1 MTFFL
6 TRLAARRSIAF
17 GAASASLLSWV
28 ATSASA
34 QSSNEPIAVVV
45 NQVPVTFRGAPAQ
58 EINNSVLVPLRGVF
72 EQLGASVNYD
82 PVAKQIQA
90 RKGNTLV
97 VLTIGQL
104 TAYVGG
110 VPATLSQPA
119 LVTPDGTTLV
129 PLRFVAQAFGADVA
143 WLPTSHTVVVN
154 TADQHVAELPAP
166 PLNSSGNAIGTITQ
180 LYSSTNPPTFSLRIN
195 GSVYSVPLSSSSI
208 VLIDRGRDK
217 PAIQGDVSR
226 LHPGDQ
232 VVVTEAESGAP
243 ASVVRVLQTRLTGT
257 VKSIAGQPDGSA
269 VIVLNDGQTRRV
281 QAGAPVSMAG
291 QPISLSDILPSER
304 VVLHVDPD
312 SGVVNAVDVPK
323 GGGYE
328 GSSPGNDQ
336 PISANG
342 SLQIS
347 SFSVDSAPM
356 LHSGDTVKATL
367 HGTPGG
373 AASFSIPGVVQSVPM
388 QEVSAGVYQGS
399 FQIPNNANVEGGSVL
414 GALRSSTGGEQ
425 GSGPLLQAAQTITID
440 NTPPIISGLSP
451 VPDDHVATNL
461 PEIYAITQDGNG
473 SGIDQ
478 THTRIMVD
486 GTNVT
491 SKAIIT
497 SGFVTY
503 KPDEPLA
510 DGAHTVMV
518 TAQDMAG
525 NRAHANWSFTVSATQ
540 GMVSGF
546 ESNLSGADS
555 VLLAGQPL
563 NVTLHAQPG
572 GAASF
577 NVGAVASNIAMQENS
592 PGVYT
597 GTYLPKAGINAQSAP
612 VVAHYT
618 APNGSSISS
627 TLSQT
632 VSIDAGVPDA
642 PTITSPSPG
651 ASVGSSVTLSGRCA
665 PNAQLNVS
673 VAYHAKQLGFFDVNG
688 SAAQVQVT
696 GDANGHWTTDTL
708 SLGSPGLFAS
718 GSSVNYTATVTQSVA
733 NGQQSAAATLSFRH
747 G

>member
-1 MTFFL
+1 MLAL
-6 TRLAARRSIAF
+6 TG
-17 GAASASLLSWV
+17 GAV
-28 ATSASA
+28 KASA
-34 QSSNEPIAVVV
+34 QSSDQQIAVVV
-45 NQVPVTFRGAPAQ
+45 NQVPVAFHGAPPQ

-82 PVAKQIQA
+82 AASKQIQA
-90 RKGNTLV
+90 RKGDTLV
-97 VLTIGQL
+97 VLTIGQT

-143 WLPTSHTVVVN
+143 WLPSSHTVVVN
-154 TADQHVAELPAP
+154 TVDQHVASLPAP

-180 LYSSTNPPTFSLRIN
+180 LYPSTNPPTVSLRIN
-195 GSVYSVPLSSSSI
+195 GSVYSVPLSDSSVI
-208 VLIDRGRDK
+208 LIDRGRDK
-217 PAIQGDVSR
+217 PAIQGSSSSLR
-226 LHPGDQ
+226 SGDQ
-232 VVVTEAESGAP
+232 IVVTESQTGAP
-243 ASVVRVLQTRLTGT
+243 ASVVRVLQTRLSGT
-257 VKSIAGQPDGSA
+257 IKSIAGQPDGSA

-281 QAGAPVSMAG
+281 QPGAPVTMAG

-323 GGGYE
+323 GGGYQGAPPQSDQSVGGG
-328 GSSPGNDQ
+328 GSP
-336 PISANG
+336 
-342 SLQIS
+342 QIS
-347 SFSVDSAPM
+347 SFSVDSPPM
-356 LHSGDTVKATL
+356 LRTGDTIEATL

-373 AASFSIPGVVQSVPM
+373 SASFTIPGVVQSVPM

-399 FQIPNNANVEGGSVL
+399 FQVPKNANVQGGSVL
-414 GALRSSTGGEQ
+414 GALRTSAGGGQ
-425 GSGPLLQAAQTITID
+425 GSGPLLQAAQTVTID
-440 NTPPIISGLSP
+440 NTPPVISGLSP
-451 VPDDHVATNL
+451 ASDDSIATNM
-461 PEIYAITQDGNG
+461 PEIYAITQDGDG

-478 THTRIMVD
+478 SHTRLMVD
-486 GTNVT
+486 GTDVT

-497 SGFVTY
+497 PGFVTY
-503 KPDEPLA
+503 KPGEPLA

-525 NRAHANWSFTVSATQ
+525 NRAHANWSFSVSATQ

-546 ESNLSGADS
+546 NSNLSGSDS

-577 NVGAVASNIAMQENS
+577 NVGSVASNIAMQETS

-597 GTYLPKAGINAQSAP
+597 GSYLPAAGINAQSAP

-618 APNGSSISS
+618 APNGSTISS
-627 TLSQT
+627 TLNQT

-651 ASVGSSVTLSGRCA
+651 ASVGDTVTLSGTSA
-665 PNAQLNVS
+665 PNAQLNV
-673 VAYHAKQLGFFDVNG
+673 AITYHAKQLGFFDVNG
-688 SAAQVQVT
+688 SAAQVQAT
-696 GDANGHWTTDTL
+696 ADGNGHWSTDTL
-708 SLGSPGLFAS
+708 HLGSPGLFAN

-733 NGQQSAAATLSFRH
+733 NGQQSAAATQNFRH